1 MIFLHELLVYV
12 PYFLECMLLSCL
24 MLHYCTKR
32 KNYALNAA
40 LILVCGV
47 LWQLPIAALIY
58 IEDSDF
64 EAAFGIVKFLLCL
77 TPLYFIGFIYKVR
90 LLNLVYVIVISLL
103 FQRWSAVFAE
113 IIVGFTP
120 LAENFYFGRAVAWV
134 CFILMTVVIWLFY
147 IRPLSAEGE
156 PEHDGIVMLLF
167 IMLFALFEVVQVFMR
182 NFVSSGVWQLVLNV
196 FELAFG
202 VFMLYQS
209 LRVARRN
216 KERAEKMV
224 SDALLQKERQQ
235 FETLKTNMESMKAQ
249 VHDLKYVM
257 RALREGGANGELA
270 EKLGTVVGAY
280 ESNYNTG
287 CVALDIILADADK
300 NFKSKNIR
308 FECFTD
314 ISGISFMENYDL
326 YSLMGNA
333 FDNAAEYLLK
343 QDPSNRYVSCTVKNK
358 RAFVFIEIYNYYSG
372 DGNAFVGM
380 QSTKPDKDMHGYG
393 IKNMQRIAKK
403 YGGELTLR
411 IEDCAFYVTAVIPVS
426 KNQT

>member
-1 MIFLHELLVYV
+1 
-12 PYFLECMLLSCL
+12 
-24 MLHYCTKR
+24 
-32 KNYALNAA
+32 
-40 LILVCGV
+40 
-47 LWQLPIAALIY
+47 
-58 IEDSDF
+58 
-64 EAAFGIVKFLLCL
+64 
-77 TPLYFIGFIYKVR
+77 
-90 LLNLVYVIVISLL
+90 
-103 FQRWSAVFAE
+103 
-113 IIVGFTP
+113 
-120 LAENFYFGRAVAWV
+120 
-134 CFILMTVVIWLFY
+134 
-147 IRPLSAEGE
+147 
-156 PEHDGIVMLLF
+156 
-167 IMLFALFEVVQVFMR
+167 
-182 NFVSSGVWQLVLNV
+182 
-196 FELAFG
+196 
-202 VFMLYQS
+202 
-209 LRVARRN
+209 
-216 KERAEKMV
+216 
-224 SDALLQKERQQ
+224 
-235 FETLKTNMESMKAQ
+235 MESMKAQ